1 MSLTPVPSN
10 QTQAIGSAL
19 LQQLAAG
26 LSTSQ
31 SSSGE
36 SGLLG
41 DLLTLSP
48 TAQKLTQAPAA
59 VTQAMGDLLSGHKD
73 VQGDLAQLQ
82 SYFQQNPQNLTSLLS
97 DLQGGAGT
105 YGASSSK
112 DSAST
117 LLTALLNG
125 QSNASDPSALLGLLS
140 GTQGQN
146 TLFDYLGN
154 SGAGS
159 TSNSVSLFG

>member
-1 MSLTPVPSN
+1 MSVASVPSN
-10 QTQAIGSAL
+10 QAQTIGSAL

-31 SSSGE
+31 GASDE

-41 DLLTLSP
+41 DLVTLSP
-48 TAQKLTQAPAA
+48 TAQQLTQAPDA
-59 VTQAMGDLLSGHKD
+59 VTQAMDDLLSGQKNI
-73 VQGDLAQLQ
+73 QGDLAQLQ
-82 SYFQQNPQNLTSLLS
+82 SYFQANPHNLTSLLS
-97 DLQGGAGT
+97 GLQGGAGT
-105 YGASSSK
+105 YSASSST
-112 DSAST
+112 DSASA

-140 GTQGQN
+140 GAQGQN

-154 SGAGS
+154 SGESS
-159 TSNSVSLFG
+159 TSSPLSIFG